1 MNEETERE
9 ATVAVDKSRQE
20 EVECVMALGMFV
32 NYVTCEMSF

>member
-9 ATVAVDKSRQE
+9 AVAVDKSRQE